1 MRVRVIRSAV
11 ASLAVAAVVVSGC
24 SANRS
29 TADRPAGGEVLNVA
43 TTAAITTWDPVAS
56 FSTEVFY
63 LANVYEPLLWANPP
77 GAAEPF
83 RPALAQRWEASADKK
98 TWTFHLRSGAVFH
111 DGTPVDAAAVKASV
125 LAAKERG
132 GASFIWA
139 PLASID
145 TPDAQTAVFRL
156 KYAAPMELIASS
168 MYGAWIVSP
177 KALSAAAA
185 DDKYFESGIDAGS
198 GPYTVSEY
206 RSGQRVV
213 LKKFDRYWGGW
224 SGARYTTVV
233 NQITP
238 EAVVQQ
244 QMLQGG
250 QVDIATS
257 LPLENVGALRKDSR
271 LRVTECATAQSYLGF
286 FNTTRKPLDDVRV
299 RRALSYAMPYADI
312 IAIGA
317 QGFGVQARGPVPDG
331 VFPYSASTPQYTQD
345 LDRARRLLAEAGHP
359 GGGFDLKLTY
369 AAENQSEKRFAPLI
383 KDALAKIGVTATIT
397 PVLFNQQW
405 EQAKG
410 DPAKAQDIFML
421 LYWPTYSD
429 AGSDNLNSLFHSSDK
444 PYFNLSYWKN
454 TTYDRLV
461 DEAMALTATDRAAAA
476 ARYQQ
481 AMDLLVDQAPGF
493 FLYDVRA
500 PIVAPAAV
508 QGLTCNPNY
517 SFNLFFHTLAPA
529 AS

>member
-1 MRVRVIRSAV
+1 V
-11 ASLAVAAVVVSGC
+11 AGC
-24 SANRS
+24 STS
-29 TADRPAGGEVLNVA
+29 STTADRPAGDAVLNVA

-77 GAAEPF
+77 GAAEAF
-83 RPALAQRWEASADKK
+83 RPALAERWEASADKK

-111 DGTPVDAAAVKASV
+111 DGAPVDSAAVKASV
-125 LAAKERG
+125 LAAQERG

-145 TPDAQTAVFRL
+145 TPDARTAVFRL

-177 KALSAAAA
+177 KALTAAKGN
-185 DDKYFESGIDAGS
+185 DKYFESGIDAGS
-198 GPYTVSEY
+198 GPYTVAEY

-213 LKKFDRYWGGW
+213 LKKFDKYWGGW
-224 SGARYTTVV
+224 SGARYATVV

-238 EAVVQQ
+238 EAIVQQ

-257 LPLENVGALRKDSR
+257 IPLENVGALRQDGK
-271 LRVTECATAQSYLGF
+271 LQVTECATAQSYLGF
-286 FNTTRKPLDDVRV
+286 FNTTRKPLDDARV
-299 RRALSYAMPYADI
+299 RQALSYAMPYSDI

-317 QGFGVQARGPVPDG
+317 QGFGTQARGPVPNG
-331 VFPYSASTPQYTQD
+331 VFPYSDQTPQYTQD
-345 LDRARRLLAEAGHP
+345 LDRAKQLLAEAGHP
-359 GGGFDLKLTY
+359 GGGFEVKLTY

-383 KDALAKIGVTATIT
+383 KDALAKVGVTAKIT
-397 PVLFNQQW
+397 PILFNQQW

-410 DPAKAQDIFML
+410 DPAEAQDIFLL

-429 AGSDNLNSLFHSSDK
+429 AGSDNLNSLFRSSAK

-454 TTYDRLV
+454 TTYDKLI
-461 DEAMALTATDRAAAA
+461 DEAMALTATDQNAAAA
-476 ARYQQ
+476 KYQE
-481 AMDLLVDQAPGF
+481 AMKLLVDQAPGF
-493 FLYDVRA
+493 FLYDVKS
-500 PIVAPAAV
+500 PVVTPKSV

-517 SFNLFFHTLAPA
+517 SFNLFFHALTPNE
-529 AS
+529 S